1 MSKNIM
7 KKLKSQLGF
16 TMIELLIVI
25 TILGILAV
33 AVLSAIN
40 PIEQINRGRD
50 TGSQSDTEQFLS
62 SVDRYNAFQGYY
74 PWQLDSDDTETSIMG
89 DNPVIDGAPGLRI
102 IDRALGVPVQITLS
116 QPCTELTSPVNAFC
130 TAAEDCPIV
139 DRLSSGDEIIDATS
153 CRGAQE
159 LKDSFITR
167 LSDTSTRSLYIYH
180 SGDAG
185 GSTYVCF
192 VPQSGAFET
201 AASDR
206 CDNDLS
212 APDPLNWTYGA
223 GLPEDV
229 GDAARVFICDPA
241 TDRDGNGTDDDVPM
255 VCLP

>member
-1 MSKNIM
+1 MQ
-7 KKLKSQLGF
+7 KLKLQLGF

-50 TGSQSDTEQFLS
+50 TGRQSDAEQLLS
-62 SVDRYNAFQGYY
+62 AIDRYNAFQGFY
-74 PWQLDSDDTETSIMG
+74 PWQVDADQTNTSVMVDVDTGEITTAVDLGIPVAVSALTPCAILVDGGTTCSD
-89 DNPVIDGAPGLRI
+89 
-102 IDRALGVPVQITLS
+102 Q
-116 QPCTELTSPVNAFC
+116 
-130 TAAEDCPIV
+130 DCPIV
-139 DRLSSGDEIIDATS
+139 DRLSTGDALDSAS

-167 LSDTSTRSLYIYH
+167 VTDPASRSLYVYN
-180 SGDAG
+180 SGANG

-201 AASDR
+201 QASDR
-206 CDNDLS
+206 CANTED
-212 APDPLNWTYGA
+212 TYGV
-223 GLPEDV
+223 GLPTDMGV
-229 GDAARVFICDPA
+229 AAREYICNA
-241 TDRDGNGTDDDVPM
+241 ALDRDGDEVDDGVPM

>member
-7 KKLKSQLGF
+7 QKLKSQLGF

-62 SVDRYNAFQGYY
+62 AVDRYNAFQGYY
-74 PWQLDSDDTETSIMG
+74 PWQLDADDTETSIMG
-89 DNPVIDGAPGLRI
+89 DNPIIDGVSGDRI
-102 IDRALGVPVQITLS
+102 TDIALGLPVQITLS
-116 QPCTELTSPVNAFC
+116 QPCTELSDPTDDAC
-130 TAAEDCPIV
+130 TIDTDCPIV
-139 DRLSSGDEIIDATS
+139 DRLSSGDEDIDATS

-167 LSDTSTRSLYIYH
+167 LSDASTRSLYIYH
-180 SGDAG
+180 GGTAG

-206 CDNDLS
+206 CDNDTTG
-212 APDPLNWTYGA
+212 DPGDWTYGA
-223 GLPEDV
+223 GLPEDI
-229 GDAARVFICDPA
+229 GAAARVFICDPA
-241 TDRDGNGTDDDVPM
+241 TDRDADGNEDEASM